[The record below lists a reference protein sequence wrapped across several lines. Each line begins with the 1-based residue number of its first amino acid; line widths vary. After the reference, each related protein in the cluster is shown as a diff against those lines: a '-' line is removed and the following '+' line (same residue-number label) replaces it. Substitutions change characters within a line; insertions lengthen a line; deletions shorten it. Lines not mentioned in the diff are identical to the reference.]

1 MLRCDLNSIPTKPP
15 GGPKLDF
22 RRTGVSPILSP
33 VDSAAVSGG
42 RSASPPSGPVT
53 PVPRGELGKALADL
67 LDRALSID
75 VAQRPASARAFEAE
89 LAAIK
94 IGV

>member
-1 MLRCDLNSIPTKPP
+1 MR
-15 GGPKLDF
+15 LDEI
-22 RRTGVSPILSP
+22 RP
-33 VDSAAVSGG
+33 
-42 RSASPPSGPVT
+42 
-53 PVPRGELGKALADL
+53 ELGKALADL

-75 VAQRPASARAFEAE
+75 VAQRPSSARAFEAE